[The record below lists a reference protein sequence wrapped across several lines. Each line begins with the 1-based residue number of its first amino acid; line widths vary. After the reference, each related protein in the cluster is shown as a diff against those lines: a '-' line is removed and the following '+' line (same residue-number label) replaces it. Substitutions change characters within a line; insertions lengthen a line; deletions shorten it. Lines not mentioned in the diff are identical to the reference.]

1 MGCWWD
7 EIWMSMDF
15 SVINLG
21 LAISDQDE
29 CALFNEKKMREAMGI
44 TVGLL
49 SRGKYPQ
56 RNG

>member
-1 MGCWWD
+1 
-7 EIWMSMDF
+7 MSMDF